1 MQISLC
7 KVFITLASVR
17 VCLYLIVFFL
27 MFVNH
32 LSVLVIIISFKPT
45 PALTFL
51 SFLHCPRSNNL
62 FRGQKVKCKL
72 DRLKFLHI
80 APCLDDEEHLVIF
93 AVMRKLFL
101 KCWIHSSRLFFSL
114 SLFVALTPAL
124 KRVSQSDPVQC
135 FYLQYNLPDIFM
147 TFVFWMKD
155 FFQKYSAVNY
165 YYCSGCY
172 CYGSTVIFLMAYCF
186 SMTVVSIPP

>member
-17 VCLYLIVFFL
+17 VCLYLISFL
-27 MFVNH
+27 C
-32 LSVLVIIISFKPT
+32 LSVLVIISFKPT

-80 APCLDDEEHLVIF
+80 LAPCLDDEEHLVIF
-93 AVMRKLFL
+93 AVVRRLSL
-101 KCWIHSSRLFFSL
+101 KCWIHIYIVVVSFL
-114 SLFVALTPAL
+114 SLFVSLTPAL

-155 FFQKYSAVNY
+155 FFFSE
-165 YYCSGCY
+165 
-172 CYGSTVIFLMAYCF
+172 IFSC
-186 SMTVVSIPP
+186 

>member
-1 MQISLC
+1 M
-7 KVFITLASVR
+7 FIFN
-17 VCLYLIVFFL
+17 FFL
-27 MFVNH
+27 CQFWLLFLLNQH
-32 LSVLVIIISFKPT
+32 QRWR
-45 PALTFL
+45 FL

-101 KCWIHSSRLFFSL
+101 KCWIHIYSSRLFLSL

-124 KRVSQSDPVQC
+124 KRLSQSDPVQC

-165 YYCSGCY
+165 YYCYGCY

-186 SMTVVSIPP
+186 SMTVVSQPRAICKWVISFIIPP